1 MIWEP
6 KGVVV
11 KANAEY
17 LSVANIE
24 ACAINAEIKELEER
38 IWKNG
43 QTELEELMGFYGVRP
58 AGNQKSGAGSQET
71 IRDGINICKSFE
83 ENHNPKS

>member
-17 LSVANIE
+17 LNMANID
-24 ACAINAEIKELEER
+24 AGAINAEIKELEER

-43 QTELEELMGFYGVRP
+43 QTELEELMGFYGVCP
-58 AGNQKSGAGSQET
+58 AGNQKSGARSQET
-71 IRDGINICKSFE
+71 IRDGINIYKSFE
-83 ENHNPKS
+83 ENHNLKS